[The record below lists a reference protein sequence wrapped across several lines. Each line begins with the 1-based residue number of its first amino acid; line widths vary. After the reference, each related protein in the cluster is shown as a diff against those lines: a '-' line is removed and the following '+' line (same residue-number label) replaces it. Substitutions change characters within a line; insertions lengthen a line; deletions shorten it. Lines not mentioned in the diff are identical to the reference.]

1 MFKRR
6 DTAFPLIM
14 SGIIVI
20 GLCSALIDGTVGWEV
35 LAQAVMA
42 GAIQ

>member
-1 MFKRR
+1 MIKRR
-6 DTAFPLIM
+6 DAVFPLVM

-20 GLCSALIDGTVGWEV
+20 GLCSALIDGTVGWEA